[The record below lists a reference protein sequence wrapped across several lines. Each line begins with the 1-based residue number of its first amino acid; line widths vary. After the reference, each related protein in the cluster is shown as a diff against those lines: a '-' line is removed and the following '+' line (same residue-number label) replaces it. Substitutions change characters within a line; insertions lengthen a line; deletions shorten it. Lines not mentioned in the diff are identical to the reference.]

1 MATVISQENEADA
14 KAGRMAKVPLII
26 RGKIIEENWIE
37 FHDRTSGNGFL
48 SPDVSKY
55 INAIPLNNPSDLMDY
70 YDLSMK
76 EIIDFLAELGR
87 KLEMSKNDYLKEAFE
102 MTKAASGLTEP
113 ILRGIYEKGLAKRL
127 MRDQLEEIVEMNLGR
142 DYVDGW
148 VSKKLIDGRIGSVRA
163 FGARAIHIVPGN
175 SAGVAAT
182 TVLRNALTR
191 SDAIVKSPS
200 NDPITHA
207 AVFRTAI
214 DIDPS
219 HPIVKHLTVGYWKGG
234 DEAIE
239 KILYSPRNV
248 EKIIAWGGFNSVKH
262 IAKYI
267 QPGIEL
273 ITLDPKLSS
282 TIIGKE
288 AFESDETMRK
298 VAHLLALDFAGAN
311 QQGCANARVVYVQS
325 GTDDEGI
332 ALAEKLGEYAY
343 QAMMAL
349 PPYISTIPKVFDL
362 ELASEL
368 SALRLDDTYYS
379 IIGGAENEGAVIVSK
394 MDEPVDFAQSL
405 GCRVAN
411 IVPIDDYETAIRSVS
426 SSTQTI
432 GIYPDTL
439 KAQIRN
445 RLAVHGAQ
453 RIVSLGFALSAMLV
467 LPQDGME
474 PLRRMCRWVA
484 DEEADIATTP
494 SSFAND

>member
-1 MATVISQENEADA
+1 MATLISHEESRAVDSAQAT
-14 KAGRMAKVPLII
+14 KVPLII
-26 RGKIIEENWIE
+26 RGEVIEENWIE
-37 FHDRTSGNGFL
+37 YHDRTSGKTFL

-55 INAIPLNNPSDLMDY
+55 IHRMPLQNPSDLMDY
-70 YDLSMK
+70 YDLSIND
-76 EIIDFLAELGR
+76 IIDFLSELGS

-102 MTKAASGLTEP
+102 MTKDASGLTEP

-127 MRDQLEEIVEMNLGR
+127 TREQLVEIVEMNLGR
-142 DYVDGW
+142 DYIEGW
-148 VSKKLIDGRIGSVRA
+148 VSKTLIDGRIGSVRA

-214 DIDPS
+214 DMEPN

-239 KILYSPRNV
+239 KALYSPRNV

-282 TIIGKE
+282 SIIGEE
-288 AFESDETMRK
+288 AFESEETLRK

-311 QQGCANARVVYVQS
+311 QQGCANARVVYVKS
-325 GTDDEGI
+325 GIDDDGVDR
-332 ALAEKLGEYAY
+332 AEKLGQYAY
-343 QAMMAL
+343 EAMLAL
-349 PPYISTIPKVFDL
+349 PPYISTEPKVFDL
-362 ELASEL
+362 DLAAELD
-368 SALRLDDTYYS
+368 ALRLDDTYYKV
-379 IIGGAENEGAVIVSK
+379 IGGKHKEGAVIVSK
-394 MDEPVDFAQSL
+394 MNEPVDFAQSL

-411 IVPIDDYETAIRSVS
+411 IVPIDDYDTAIRSVS

-432 GIYPDTL
+432 GIYPEAL
-439 KAQIRN
+439 KARIRD

-484 DEEADIATTP
+484 EEEADIAVTP
-494 SSFAND
+494 SSFENG